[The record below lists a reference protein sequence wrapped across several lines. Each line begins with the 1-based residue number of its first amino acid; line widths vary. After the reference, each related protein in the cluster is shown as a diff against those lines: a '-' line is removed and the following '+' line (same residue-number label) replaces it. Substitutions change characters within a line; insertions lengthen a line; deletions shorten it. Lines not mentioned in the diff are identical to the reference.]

1 MSGQWE
7 WKTGS
12 WRVRYSV
19 EESAEIPGKRSQ
31 NPEAFYIINHLTLFW
46 TCCLILKSP
55 QAIYKKNDMDGSG
68 TISTPE
74 LRMALKEAGE
84 SSQTQ
89 ILAHIQAII
98 VFLGCILIFTAC
110 VLIPL
115 LGFCLNNAI
124 FQLLVARYAETD
136 MTLDFDNFVA
146 CLMRLEMMFRKS
158 LECSFIKYLAVN
170 TFNQI

>member
-1 MSGQWE
+1 
-7 WKTGS
+7 
-12 WRVRYSV
+12 
-19 EESAEIPGKRSQ
+19 
-31 NPEAFYIINHLTLFW
+31 
-46 TCCLILKSP
+46 
-55 QAIYKKNDMDGSG
+55 MDGSG

-89 ILAHIQAII
+89 ILAHTVQARIS
-98 VFLGCILIFTAC
+98 FWGCILIFTAC
-110 VLIPL
+110 VLFPL

-124 FQLLVARYAETD
+124 FQLVVARYAETD

-158 LECSFIKYLAVN
+158 LECSFNKYLAVN